1 MSEFSG
7 HLQKMAARAVPSE
20 AGADRC
26 ANSGADTVQ
35 YDLILDQQ
43 AIPLTPLIGK
53 TIRLEYV
60 GDIHCCHCGRKSK
73 KSFGQGYCYPCFSK
87 LAQCDSCMMSPEKCH
102 FHLGTCREPE
112 WAKQVC
118 FNEHIVYLANSSGIK
133 VGITRATQV
142 PTRWLDQ
149 GATQALPIARVATRK
164 QSGLIEDCLRQDI
177 ADKTNWRAMLK
188 GNAEAVD
195 LEAER
200 DRLFDLFSPQLNS
213 IIANENPGDIELLYE
228 SDAYAFNFPVEQF
241 PTKITS
247 FNLDKNPLVEGCLK
261 GIKGQYLLLDTGVI
275 NIRKFTSYSVSV
287 SFF

>member
-26 ANSGADTVQ
+26 ADTVQ

-53 TIRLEYV
+53 TVRLEYV

-195 LEAER
+195 LEVER

-228 SDAYAFNFPVEQF
+228 SDDYAFNFPVEQF

-247 FNLDKNPLVEGCLK
+247 FNLDKNPLVEGTLQ

-287 SFF
+287 SFS

>member
-1 MSEFSG
+1 MSKFSG

-20 AGADRC
+20 AGAD
-26 ANSGADTVQ
+26 SGADTVQ

-43 AIPLTPLIGK
+43 AIPLTPFIGK

-164 QSGLIEDCLRQDI
+164 QSGLIEDCLRQDV

-228 SDAYAFNFPVEQF
+228 ADAYGFEFPVKQF

-247 FNLDKNPLVEGCLK
+247 FNLDKNPLVEGTLQ

-287 SFF
+287 SFS

>member
-7 HLQKMAARAVPSE
+7 HLQKMAARAVPS
-20 AGADRC
+20 D
-26 ANSGADTVQ
+26 NQTDSVH

-43 AIPLTPLIGK
+43 AIPLIPLIGK

-213 IIANENPGDIELLYE
+213 IIANENPGDIELLYDTE
-228 SDAYAFNFPVEQF
+228 AYSFEFPVEQF

-247 FNLDKNPLVEGCLK
+247 FNLDKNPLVEGKLE

-287 SFF
+287 SFS

>member
-1 MSEFSG
+1 MSEYTG
-7 HLQKMAARAVPSE
+7 HLHKMAARAVTAE
-20 AGADRC
+20 QGNTDQ
-26 ANSGADTVQ
+26 VQ
-35 YDLILDQQ
+35 YDLVLDQQ
-43 AIPLTPLIGK
+43 LVPLNSVIGK
-53 TIRLEYV
+53 RITIEYQ

-118 FNEHIVYLANSSGIK
+118 FNEHVVYLANSSGIK

-142 PTRWLDQ
+142 PVRWLDQ

-188 GNAEAVD
+188 GNAEPVD
-195 LEAER
+195 LAAER
-200 DRLFDLFSPQLNS
+200 DRLFELFSLQLNS
-213 IIANENPGDIELLYE
+213 IIAAEKPGDIELLYD
-228 SDAYAFNFPVEQF
+228 SDAYDFDFPVTQF
-241 PTKITS
+241 PSKITS
-247 FNLDKNPLVEGCLK
+247 FNLDKNPLVEGTLM
-261 GIKGQYLLLDTGVI
+261 GIKGQYLMLDTGVI
-275 NIRKFTSYSVSV
+275 NIRKFTSYAVTV
-287 SFF
+287 KVVD

>member
-20 AGADRC
+20 GGADSC
-26 ANSGADTVQ
+26 ADTVQ

-43 AIPLTPLIGK
+43 AIPLTPFIGK

-118 FNEHIVYLANSSGIK
+118 FNEHIVYLANSSGVK

-142 PTRWLDQ
+142 PVRWLDQ

-188 GNAEAVD
+188 GNAETVD

-213 IIANENPGDIELLYE
+213 IIANESPGDIELLY
-228 SDAYAFNFPVEQF
+228 DTGAYAFEFPVEQF

-247 FNLDKNPLVEGCLK
+247 FNLDKNPLVEGKLE
-261 GIKGQYLLLDTGVI
+261 GIKGQYLILDSGVI
-275 NIRKFTSYSVSV
+275 NIRKFTSYSVTVKV
-287 SFF
+287 SD

>member
-20 AGADRC
+20 GSAD
-26 ANSGADTVQ
+26 SGADTVQ

-43 AIPLTPLIGK
+43 AIPLTPFIGK

-164 QSGLIEDCLRQDI
+164 QSGLIEDCLRQDV

-213 IIANENPGDIELLYE
+213 IIANENPGDIELLYDTE
-228 SDAYAFNFPVEQF
+228 VYSFEFPVEQF

-247 FNLDKNPLVEGCLK
+247 FNLDKNPLVEGTLQ

-287 SFF
+287 SFS